1 MRRQAGRRPLGS
13 QNALGQMIYGHVSI
27 SRRTELPRPSPGWIP
42 RRTHARQCFPIQH
55 RACSIRSMRQKCS
68 HSSSS
73 QSVLGLINTVNSA
86 RKGPFSSQRLMVRC
100 SPLARW
106 PDPPVVRRDRI
117 LSCYSG
123 QLIRVRSVG
132 QVVSAGWPTRLSK
145 PANRQAGMQQPTESL
160 KPTEPTAS
168 LYMWPLGTWESISPQ
183 QLSG

>member
-1 MRRQAGRRPLGS
+1 VRRQVGRRPLRS
-13 QNALGQMIYGHVSI
+13 QNALGQMVYGHVSV

-55 RACSIRSMRQKCS
+55 RARSIRSMRQKCS
-68 HSSSS
+68 HSSSN

-132 QVVSAGWPTRLSK
+132 QVVLVGGAPCLSK
-145 PANRQAGMQQPTESL
+145 PSSSSKQAGTQQPTES
-160 KPTEPTAS
+160 
-168 LYMWPLGTWESISPQ
+168 
-183 QLSG
+183 